1 VPSNWLAS
9 SEESKGDLKKYW
21 HWSALAFLWLFHAVN
36 NWLWL
41 AANATSTGWDRP
53 KQLLYLLT
61 YDGILKHVDARS
73 LFHAVTF
80 NDGKWSYYPPLFHF
94 TALSL
99 QRLLG
104 LSEDVAAMTNVIYMA
119 ILLLS
124 VYGIGDRMFGKRAG
138 LLASCLVSLFP
149 MSFSLARYFYLDY
162 ALTAAVALSVYLL
175 LLTDGF
181 ESKKYSLLFG
191 LSLGLGMLIKWLLV
205 FFLLGPL
212 CVILLRSPVIQDLR
226 RKLARPSLDWRW
238 LGISAMVGLL
248 VTLLWYLPNRD
259 GVTEL
264 LLGQW
269 LFLFSWILVAGLVYL
284 VTRQSGPA
292 NNFVTASWLGASVA
306 SIWYLPRFDFVY
318 HVLGFGYGARS
329 DAPDFSRL
337 SAYTYYPKV
346 LVKEELSWPFTIVLI
361 LLVAFMLISGAR
373 GRLVEGLSS
382 LRAKALS
389 TAKGQR
395 SNLAQDKV
403 GVNGWILA
411 SWLLVPLA
419 VTTLSTHR
427 DARAIMPVLPS
438 LALILAWGLRHCCAG
453 SAIPGRAVRSALLAL
468 VLLFGMAQFFVL
480 SYDAFAWVPSRTE
493 IKLPLV
499 GQINLFAEG
508 DHIQWPNS
516 GINDGRYWVM
526 PDVFEHI
533 HAEQGGKTTV
543 PRFGLLINNRQ
554 INYRN
559 VEYLLLTRYPD
570 IVLENLDES
579 SGRLPVYPRLFGC
592 DYLAFMQSDQRRV
605 ASDQSQE
612 VIKEIIETSPQ
623 SFTETFQLVKTYPLP
638 EGEIIYFYRNATGQV
653 PRGFPDELLFP
664 MEHIEQVNLSDKILF
679 LGYDLDPSRVV
690 SDSKVVLTLYWL
702 ALEPM
707 EADYVVYLKLINALY
722 HVWGEQESR
731 PYWDGLPTNTW
742 YKGQAI
748 GDPREIKLLPG
759 TPPGS
764 YQITVN
770 LFDPYRQED
779 LKPERDLVLGP
790 IEVPR
795 REPPPINALDIVH
808 PLVVDLGGK
817 VRLLGYNIESG
828 FRPGDYI
835 HLTLFWQALV
845 EMDQDYTIFTHLTD
859 AKGHLWG
866 QKDNP
871 PVDGFYPTTGWKA
884 EEIVRDQYDILISPD
899 APPGEYQI
907 EVGMYLVETGERLMV
922 QDESGH
928 YQGNSIFLEPVWV
941 QDGGQG

>member
-1 VPSNWLAS
+1 
-9 SEESKGDLKKYW
+9 
-21 HWSALAFLWLFHAVN
+21 VN

-61 YDGILKHVDARS
+61 YDSILQHIDVRS
-73 LFHAVTF
+73 VFQAVTF

-94 TALSL
+94 TALPL

-104 LSEDVAAMTNVIYMA
+104 VSEDVATMTNVIYIA

-124 VYGIGDRMFGKRAG
+124 VYGIGARIWGKQAG

-149 MSFSLARYFYLDY
+149 MSFSMARYFYLDY

-175 LLTDGF
+175 LLTQGF

-191 LSLGLGMLIKWLLV
+191 LSLGLGMLIKWLLI

-226 RKLARPSLDWRW
+226 RKLSRPSLDWRW
-238 LGISAMVGLL
+238 LGISAIIGLL
-248 VTLLWYLPNRD
+248 ATLLWYLPNRD
-259 GVTEL
+259 GVPEL

-269 LFLFSWILVAGLVYL
+269 LFLLSWILATGLVYL
-284 VTRQSGPA
+284 VIRQSGPA
-292 NNFVTASWLGASVA
+292 DNFVAALWLGVSVA
-306 SIWYLPRFDFVY
+306 SIWYLPRFDFVH

-329 DAPDFSRL
+329 DAPDLSRF

-361 LLVAFMLISGAR
+361 LLVAFTLISWAL
-373 GRLVEGLSS
+373 GRS
-382 LRAKALS
+382 RASA
-389 TAKGQR
+389 
-395 SNLAQDKV
+395 
-403 GVNGWILA
+403 NGWIMA

-438 LALILAWGLRHCCAG
+438 VALILAWGLWHCCAG
-453 SAIPGRAVRSALLAL
+453 SAISRQVVRGAILAL
-468 VLLFGMAQFFVL
+468 VILFGVAQFFVL
-480 SYDAFAWVPSRTE
+480 SYDTLAWVPSRTATR
-493 IKLPLV
+493 LPLIGWV
-499 GQINLFAEG
+499 NLFAEG

-526 PDVFEHI
+526 PDVFEQI
-533 HAEQGGKTTV
+533 HAEQGGKTTK
-543 PRFGLLINNRQ
+543 FGLLINNRQ

-559 VEYLLLTRYPD
+559 VEYLLLTRYLD

-592 DYLAFMQSDQRRV
+592 DYLAFMQSDRHRV

-612 VIKEIIETSPQ
+612 VIREIIETSPR

-638 EGEIIYFYRNATGQV
+638 EGERIYFYRNATGQV
-653 PRGFPDELLFP
+653 PRAFPDELLFP
-664 MEHIEQVNLSDKILF
+664 IEHVEQVNLSDKVLF
-679 LGYDLDPSRVV
+679 MGYDLDSSRVV
-690 SDSKVVLTLYWL
+690 SDKVTLTLYWL

-707 EADYVVYLKLINALY
+707 EGDYIVYLKLINAVY

-742 YKGQAI
+742 HKGQLI
-748 GDPREIKLLPG
+748 GDTREIELLPG

-770 LFDPYRQED
+770 LFDPYRQEE

-795 REPPPINALDIVH
+795 RESPPVNALDVVH
-808 PLVVDLGGK
+808 PLGLDLGGK

-828 FRPGDYI
+828 FQPGDHI
-835 HLTLFWQALV
+835 RLTLFWQALV
-845 EMDQDYTIFTHLTD
+845 EMDQDYTVFTHLTD

-884 EEIVRDQYDILISPD
+884 GEIVRDQYDILISSD

-907 EVGMYLVETGERLMV
+907 EVGMYLVGTGERLMV
-922 QDESGH
+922 QDENGP
-928 YQGNSIFLEPVWV
+928 YQGDSIFLGPVWV

>member
-1 VPSNWLAS
+1 M
-9 SEESKGDLKKYW
+9 
-21 HWSALAFLWLFHAVN
+21 N

-61 YDGILKHVDARS
+61 YDSILQHIDVRS
-73 LFHAVTF
+73 VFQAVTF

-94 TALSL
+94 TALPL

-104 LSEDVAAMTNVIYMA
+104 VSEDVATMTNVIYIA

-124 VYGIGDRMFGKRAG
+124 VYGIGARIWGKQAG

-149 MSFSLARYFYLDY
+149 MSFSMARYFYLDY

-175 LLTDGF
+175 LLTQGF

-191 LSLGLGMLIKWLLV
+191 LSLGLGMLIKWLLI

-226 RKLARPSLDWRW
+226 RKLSRPSLDWRW
-238 LGISAMVGLL
+238 LGISAIIGLL
-248 VTLLWYLPNRD
+248 ATLLWYLPNRD
-259 GVTEL
+259 GVPEL

-269 LFLFSWILVAGLVYL
+269 LFLLSWILATGLVYL

-292 NNFVTASWLGASVA
+292 DNFVAALWLGVSVA
-306 SIWYLPRFDFVY
+306 SIWYLPRFDFVH

-329 DAPDFSRL
+329 DAPDLSRF

-361 LLVAFMLISGAR
+361 LLVAFTLISWAL
-373 GRLVEGLSS
+373 GRS
-382 LRAKALS
+382 RASA
-389 TAKGQR
+389 
-395 SNLAQDKV
+395 
-403 GVNGWILA
+403 NGWIMA

-438 LALILAWGLRHCCAG
+438 VALILAWGLWHCCAG
-453 SAIPGRAVRSALLAL
+453 SAISRQVVRGAILAL
-468 VLLFGMAQFFVL
+468 VILFGVAQFFVL
-480 SYDAFAWVPSRTE
+480 SYDTLAWVPSRTATR
-493 IKLPLV
+493 LPLIGWV
-499 GQINLFAEG
+499 NLFAEG

-526 PDVFEHI
+526 PDVFEQI
-533 HAEQGGKTTV
+533 HAEQGGKTTK
-543 PRFGLLINNRQ
+543 FGLLINNRQ

-559 VEYLLLTRYPD
+559 VEYLLLTRYLD

-592 DYLAFMQSDQRRV
+592 DYLAFMQSDRHRV

-612 VIKEIIETSPQ
+612 VIREIIETSPR

-638 EGEIIYFYRNATGQV
+638 EGERIYFYRNATGQV
-653 PRGFPDELLFP
+653 PRAFPDELLFP
-664 MEHIEQVNLSDKILF
+664 IEHVEQVNLSDKVLF
-679 LGYDLDPSRVV
+679 MGYDLDSSRVV
-690 SDSKVVLTLYWL
+690 SDKVTLTLYWL

-707 EADYVVYLKLINALY
+707 EGDYIVYLKLINAVY

-742 YKGQAI
+742 HKGQLI
-748 GDPREIKLLPG
+748 GDTREIELLPG

-770 LFDPYRQED
+770 LFDPYRQEE

-795 REPPPINALDIVH
+795 RESPPVNALDVVH
-808 PLVVDLGGK
+808 PLGLDLGGK

-828 FRPGDYI
+828 FQPGDHI
-835 HLTLFWQALV
+835 RLTLFWQALV
-845 EMDQDYTIFTHLTD
+845 EMDQDYTVFTHLTD

-884 EEIVRDQYDILISPD
+884 GEIVRDQYDILISSD

-907 EVGMYLVETGERLMV
+907 EVGMYLVGTGERLMV
-922 QDESGH
+922 QDENGP
-928 YQGNSIFLEPVWV
+928 YQGDSIFLGPVWV